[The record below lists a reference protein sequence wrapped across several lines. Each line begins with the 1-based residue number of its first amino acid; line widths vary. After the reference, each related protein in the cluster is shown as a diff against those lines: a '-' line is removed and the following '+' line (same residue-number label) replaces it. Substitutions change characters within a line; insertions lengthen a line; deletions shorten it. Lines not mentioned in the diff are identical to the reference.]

1 MAELQIRGL
10 TKRFGGVRAL
20 DGIELDVAAGEFFV
34 ILGPSA
40 AGKTTTLRSIAG
52 LERPDGLKLEL
63 RRESQTGHVP
73 HRMVERRSRGTQ
85 R

>member
-1 MAELQIRGL
+1 MTALQIRGL
-10 TKRFGGVRAL
+10 TKRFGDVQAL

-52 LERPDGLKLEL
+52 LERPDA
-63 RRESQTGHVP
+63 GHDHV
-73 HRMVERRSRGTQ
+73 RGPGHHA
-85 R
+85 RARCRGAAWR